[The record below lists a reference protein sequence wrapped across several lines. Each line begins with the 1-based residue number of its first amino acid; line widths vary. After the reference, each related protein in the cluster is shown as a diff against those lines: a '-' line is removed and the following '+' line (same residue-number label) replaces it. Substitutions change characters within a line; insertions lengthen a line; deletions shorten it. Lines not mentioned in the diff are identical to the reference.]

1 MKKLFTFLLLVT
13 FLGCAT
19 VGTIQGSA
27 NSFSWYPVEMKPS
40 QYKTDGSV
48 IYSSKL
54 NNANNEFVNVY
65 YDKSLDADATYYYNQ
80 LWESFGWSRNGDDFS
95 CRGCS
100 TSPEVD
106 TLYISVKR
114 GVALYLDETGQY
126 KLYKVAKTKTPF
138 SDSLD

>member
-1 MKKLFTFLLLVT
+1 MKKLFSFLLLAM
-13 FLGCAT
+13 FLSCGVASSL
-19 VGTIQGSA
+19 QGSA
-27 NSFSWYPVEMKPS
+27 TSSAWYPVEMKPS
-40 QYKTDGSV
+40 QYKIDGSI

-80 LWESFGWSRNGDDFS
+80 LWKSFGWSRNGDDFS
-95 CRGCS
+95 CSGCS
-100 TSPEVD
+100 ASPEVD

-114 GVALYLDETGQY
+114 GVALYLDGTGQY